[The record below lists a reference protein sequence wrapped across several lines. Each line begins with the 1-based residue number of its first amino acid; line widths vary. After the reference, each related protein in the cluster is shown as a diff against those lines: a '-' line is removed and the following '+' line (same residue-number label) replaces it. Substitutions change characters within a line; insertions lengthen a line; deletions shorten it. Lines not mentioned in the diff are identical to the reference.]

1 MKSEN
6 LITIGVVVIG
16 AYFIYRAIQ
25 EVADV
30 KDKLADVGSAIGS
43 GLFDFFHPDQVG
55 ETIFYSVT
63 FPKSPVGDGQRHA
76 VPSRSVNAQGQFVL
90 SQFFGQTRWQLLKG
104 KDGMKYAAKV

>member
-1 MKSEN
+1 VKTEN
-6 LITIGVVVIG
+6 VLTIGVVAIG
-16 AYFIYRAIQ
+16 VYFVYRAIQ
-25 EVADV
+25 EMADV

-63 FPKSPVGDGQRHA
+63 FPKSPIADGQRHA
-76 VPSRSVNAQGQFVL
+76 VPSRSVNAQGQFTL
-90 SQFFGQTRWQLLKG
+90 PQFFGSTRWQLLKG